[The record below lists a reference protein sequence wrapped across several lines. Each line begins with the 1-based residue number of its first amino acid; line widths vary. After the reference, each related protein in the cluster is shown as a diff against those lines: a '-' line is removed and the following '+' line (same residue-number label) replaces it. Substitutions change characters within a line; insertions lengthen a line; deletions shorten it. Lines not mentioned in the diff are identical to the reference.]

1 MEFPITFEPLTNPL
15 LGSISLSIIAILL
28 SIAGIVFFTKNR
40 TIERIYRHLFSML
53 CFFGLM
59 MSLGAAMFGWFFGER
74 VGQVIVHEDR
84 FETPYGEFDYEL
96 VKNIVIK
103 KELANNSIISPQL
116 SGNYLN
122 KILLFTETGERFT
135 FSESNYPVRKMIRP
149 MRDTW
154 EKEKT
159 KKN

>member
-1 MEFPITFEPLTNPL
+1 MEFPIIFEPLTNPL
-15 LGSISLSIIAILL
+15 FGSISLSIVTVVL
-28 SIAGIVFFTKNR
+28 SLAGIVFFTKNR

-74 VGQVIVHEDR
+74 VGEVVIQKDR
-84 FETPYGEFDYEL
+84 FETPYGELEYDM
-96 VKNIVIK
+96 VKDIVIK
-103 KELANNSIISPQL
+103 RELATNSMLSPQL
-116 SGNYLN
+116 SGNYVN

-135 FSESNYPVRKMIRP
+135 FSENNYPVREMIKP

-154 EKEKT
+154 EKVKQ
-159 KKN
+159 KK